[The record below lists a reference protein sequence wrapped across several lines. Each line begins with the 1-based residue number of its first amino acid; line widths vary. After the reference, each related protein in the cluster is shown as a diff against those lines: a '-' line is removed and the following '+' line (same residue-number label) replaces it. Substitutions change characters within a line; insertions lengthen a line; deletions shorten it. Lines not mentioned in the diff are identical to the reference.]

1 MNLNNRLAIKI
12 YFPAVKITGAAVSSV
27 PDTIPESC
35 DSSFT
40 EADQLAFPMLSNE
53 DETFFPPN
61 QAVAMRILLDCSNF
75 FRFLSHVTPIAIAK

>member
-1 MNLNNRLAIKI
+1 MQIMNLNNRLAIKI

-40 EADQLAFPMLSNE
+40 EADQLAFPVLSNE
-53 DETFFPPN
+53 DETFLDVE
-61 QAVAMRILLDCSNF
+61 ALDEILFDALSN
-75 FRFLSHVTPIAIAK
+75 L

>member
-1 MNLNNRLAIKI
+1 MQIMNLNNRLAIKI

-53 DETFFPPN
+53 DETFLDVE
-61 QAVAMRILLDCSNF
+61 ALDEILFDA
-75 FRFLSHVTPIAIAK
+75 LSYL

>member
-1 MNLNNRLAIKI
+1 MQIMNLNNRLAIKI

-53 DETFFPPN
+53 DETFLDVE
-61 QAVAMRILLDCSNF
+61 ALDEILFDALSN
-75 FRFLSHVTPIAIAK
+75 L